1 MTGPSVGSSSVLRS
15 TPAGVSTSI
24 ALGMV
29 PGSAP
34 QIVAVPPGAQ
44 TPNRNGCA
52 VAAKPRAWSGLK
64 PSCPVS
70 TTANDHP
77 DAGVPKADAGTPIVM
92 VRATAEATT
101 VAPPSERPAASSQ
114 TDAAN
119 PCTSSRSL
127 QASAGAIV

>member
-1 MTGPSVGSSSVLRS
+1 MAFGTVAGSTVQC
-15 TPAGVSTSI
+15 
-24 ALGMV
+24 
-29 PGSAP
+29 GSFE
-34 QIVAVPPGAQ
+34 AVAQ
-44 TPNRNGCA
+44 TPNANSCA

-70 TTANDHP
+70 TTANDHT
-77 DAGVPKADAGTPIVM
+77 DAGVPKAEAGSPIVM

-114 TDAAN
+114 TGAAN